1 MSTLYINTKL
11 NSMRTFRND
20 NGELTESPFCLL
32 LSKCFVLYLFFRES
46 NNLLYVSKQ
55 ESGDLVTGD
64 VGVANCPSVT
74 ADICLHSPGCDPV
87 LQISSFSSNSSTEL
101 PACLMIDK
109 IKDKTLL

>member
-20 NGELTESPFCLL
+20 NGELTESPLCLL

-74 ADICLHSPGCDPV
+74 ADICLHSP
-87 LQISSFSSNSSTEL
+87 FSSNSSTEL

>member
-55 ESGDLVTGD
+55 ESGDLVTGRR
-64 VGVANCPSVT
+64 GR
-74 ADICLHSPGCDPV
+74 G
-87 LQISSFSSNSSTEL
+87 
-101 PACLMIDK
+101 
-109 IKDKTLL
+109 